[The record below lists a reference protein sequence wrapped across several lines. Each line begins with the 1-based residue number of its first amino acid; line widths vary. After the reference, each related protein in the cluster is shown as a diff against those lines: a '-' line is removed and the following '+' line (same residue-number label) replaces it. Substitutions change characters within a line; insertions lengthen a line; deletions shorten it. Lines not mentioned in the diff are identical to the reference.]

1 MPSQKQLKWS
11 QLRVGI
17 TVIIASLTLA
27 LLLFLMS
34 GTGGFFSHRIRLIS
48 YFDNASGLRVGAPV
62 RLSGV
67 DIGNVVALRVVP
79 DKDKQITPV
88 EVIMKVSTKYDFNL
102 RRDSVTSLDTAGVLG
117 ETYLDI
123 DSSQAIGP
131 VVKNGDTLPTQVH
144 PDFNEVVRSSQS
156 TLQNMDAL
164 LKRAD
169 RILAFAESGKGSLG
183 KLIYDPTLYDRFSQ
197 TVTEFKGVVDE
208 IAQGQGSLG
217 KLINNNDAYNKFV
230 ATLDRINQVA
240 DDLQAG
246 KGSAGKF
253 LKDPALYN
261 NANDTIANLK
271 KVSEDLNAGKG
282 SAGRL
287 LKDEELA
294 DKLNTT
300 MTRLAALTSEL
311 EAGQGTAGKLFKD
324 DALYNNANQML
335 TETQNLI
342 KAIRENPKK
351 YLSIK
356 LHVFLSFVLKLRIR
370 TTVVVPSEARDLGFC
385 QHQERA
391 QHEVFMRLPAE
402 WM

>member
-1 MPSQKQLKWS
+1 LPSQKQLKWS
-11 QLRVGI
+11 QLRVGL
-17 TVIIASLTLA
+17 TVIFASLTLA

-34 GTGGFFSHRIRLIS
+34 GTGGFLSHRITLVS
-48 YFDNASGLRVGAPV
+48 FFDNASGLRVGAPV

-67 DIGNVVALRVVP
+67 DIGNVAAIRVVP

-88 EVIMKVSTKYDFNL
+88 EVIMKVSTKYGFNL

-117 ETYLDI
+117 ETYMDI
-123 DSSQAIGP
+123 DSSQAILGP
-131 VVKNGDTLPTQVH
+131 AQDGDTLKTSIH

-197 TVTEFKGVVDE
+197 TVTEFKSVVDE

-230 ATLDRINQVA
+230 ATLDRMNAIA

-246 KGSAGKF
+246 KGTAGKF
-253 LKDPALYN
+253 LKDPTLYN
-261 NANDTIANLK
+261 NANDAIANMK
-271 KVSEDLNAGKG
+271 KVSEDINAGKG
-282 SAGRL
+282 TLGKL
-287 LKDEELA
+287 TKDEELA

-300 MTRLAALTSEL
+300 ITKLAALTTAL
-311 EAGQGTAGKLFKD
+311 EAGQGTAGKLLKD
-324 DALYNNANQML
+324 ETLYTNANQML

-342 KAIRENPKK
+342 KAIRQDPKK

-356 LHVFLSFVLKLRIR
+356 LHIF
-370 TTVVVPSEARDLGFC
+370 
-385 QHQERA
+385 
-391 QHEVFMRLPAE
+391 
-402 WM
+402 